1 MDMKNIKT
9 KFEKA
14 CKDNDINTIKE
25 LFDTNQDIKI
35 YEPGYYNLALYGHL
49 ETLEYLLDNTKP
61 ELINDHLKHMIIVN
75 AIDDNNINVVKMM
88 LQKYIINFNYV
99 PLNEEY
105 QYHKTL
111 IDYCKCY
118 SLDEYIWLFEEY
130 IIPKCYKCC
139 KCCKCC
145 KNVKETIIKFNR
157 QYDIPL
163 LNELLTNINI
173 HSKY

>member
-35 YEPGYYNLALYGHL
+35 YETGYYNLALYGHL

-75 AIDDNNINVVKMM
+75 AIKIYNQ
-88 LQKYIINFNYV
+88 L
-99 PLNEEY
+99 
-105 QYHKTL
+105 
-111 IDYCKCY
+111 
-118 SLDEYIWLFEEY
+118 
-130 IIPKCYKCC
+130 
-139 KCCKCC
+139 
-145 KNVKETIIKFNR
+145 
-157 QYDIPL
+157 
-163 LNELLTNINI
+163 
-173 HSKY
+173 